1 MIAVVDYR
9 AGNVTSVKRA
19 VEHLGHECIVTA
31 DPALIERAER
41 VIVPGVGHFSATT
54 AFSSTDLGVALARQI
69 DRGTCVLGICLGM
82 HWLFEASDE
91 ALGLSGLG
99 ALAGRCRPLPAAV
112 KSPHVGWD
120 QLEIGG
126 VSRLLDGLSPGA
138 FVYFT
143 HGYCAPLV
151 PETIASCS
159 YGRPHSAAIERGNL
173 FGVQFHPE
181 KSGDVGLAILQ
192 NFCTC

>member
-1 MIAVVDYR
+1 M
-9 AGNVTSVKRA
+9 
-19 VEHLGHECIVTA
+19 
-31 DPALIERAER
+31 
-41 VIVPGVGHFSATT
+41 
-54 AFSSTDLGVALARQI
+54 
-69 DRGTCVLGICLGM
+69 
-82 HWLFEASDE
+82 
-91 ALGLSGLG
+91 
-99 ALAGRCRPLPAAV
+99 
-112 KSPHVGWD
+112 
-120 QLEIGG
+120 EIGG